1 MEPPIN
7 RINLLLLGTV
17 EIRGQT
23 LGPEALS
30 RIQPK
35 RTALLAY
42 LVMAGGSVRRDTLRA
57 LFWPELNDLQARRA
71 LNQAVFHL
79 RRSLGDDALE
89 SGGMESVAINPERL
103 ACDAP
108 TFEELCRAGQLA
120 NAMELYRGPF
130 AAGFHVGE
138 LPDLEHW
145 IDTTRA
151 RLSVTAFTACS
162 TLAAEA
168 SAEQDPRTALQ
179 WARRAYEIDQGDASV
194 RRVIALHDALGDR
207 AAAIREYE
215 QFARRIEQELDVEPS
230 PETQRL
236 VEEIRARAEPMS
248 GAAPDFAGRPTPIA
262 VPIVP
267 VVPVPAIAVASAAV
281 APPSVVA
288 PVLAIPAQRRQFR
301 RRVSMLGAGM
311 AAVLL
316 LSAIVAYGNGMWH
329 ASPADAGVLT
339 SSRDARAAYVDGERD
354 LAAGRFESAVEGFRR
369 AVVSD
374 SNFAMAH
381 YRLSIAAN
389 WTGESNLAN
398 SAAAHAE
405 QLSSDLPARDRDRI
419 EAWVYYLH
427 GQMVEAQT
435 IYSKILAADPSDFD
449 AAFYSAEIQFHWGP
463 SFGAPAEASAPA
475 WDRVL
480 ALDPANAGALIH
492 RLRIAA
498 MEFDSTTFESLA
510 GRLAKLDPS
519 PDHQIEVRALRAFTF
534 GDSASRAAAA
544 VEIASVDALRH
555 SLVHEALLSARDMN
569 GAAKQLIPTLF
580 IHQTFP
586 SWEQGEFL
594 LGAQTG
600 VATGHIAEALATVD
614 SAALLQPDRA
624 LEYRAMIASIP
635 GVALPA
641 GERAAVRRA
650 LDGPL
655 SPQTTYNTA
664 LPTRDYLA
672 ALLAVRDGD
681 LPAAHSALNRLMAR
695 SPRPGAGF
703 DTTML
708 RHVDRL
714 SRIAAA
720 EIVRAEGKPDS
731 ALVLLGK
738 PAVEPDR
745 RIPYVWSYPRAEER
759 LLRAELLA
767 ETGKSKAAL
776 AWYSTFPDPGTYD
789 IGYLPLALTRR
800 IALADR
806 LGDTA
811 SARVARMRLATLGRQ

>member
-1 MEPPIN
+1 MQPPTN

-17 EIRGQT
+17 EIRGQA
-23 LGPEALS
+23 LDSEALG

-42 LVMAGGSVRRDTLRA
+42 LAMAGGAVRRDTLRA

-89 SGGMESVAINPERL
+89 SGGMESVALNAERL
-103 ACDAP
+103 TCDAP
-108 TFEELCRAGQLA
+108 AFEDLCRAGRLA
-120 NAMELYRGPF
+120 EAMELYRGPF

-145 IDTTRA
+145 IDSTRG
-151 RLSVTAFTACS
+151 RLAACAFNACS
-162 TLAAEA
+162 ALAADA
-168 SAEQDPRTALQ
+168 TDRDPRAALQ
-179 WARRAYEIDQGDASV
+179 WARRAYEIDQSDAAV

-236 VEEIRARAEPMS
+236 VDEIRARAEPMA
-248 GAAPDFAGRPTPIA
+248 GAAPDSAGRPTPI
-262 VPIVP
+262 VVP
-267 VVPVPAIAVASAAV
+267 VVRPIGGAPVVMTPLAAPPVPPVPRSRAKRSVALFGTAI
-281 APPSVVA
+281 
-288 PVLAIPAQRRQFR
+288 
-301 RRVSMLGAGM
+301 

-316 LSAIVAYGNGMWH
+316 LTAIVAYGSGAWR
-329 ASPADAGVLT
+329 ASPADAGTLT
-339 SSRDARAAYVDGERD
+339 SSREARAAYVAGERD

-374 SNFAMAH
+374 STYAMAQ

-389 WTGESNLAN
+389 WTGESNLAT
-398 SAAAHAE
+398 SAAAHAQ
-405 QLSSDLPARDRDRI
+405 QLSTELPARDRTRI
-419 EAWVYYLH
+419 DAWVYYLS
-427 GQMVEAQT
+427 GQTDEAGKL
-435 IYSKILAADPSDFD
+435 YSKMLAADPNDFD

-463 SFGAPAEASAPA
+463 SFGSPAEASAPA

-498 MEFDSTTFESLA
+498 MELDSTTFESLA
-510 GRLAKLDPS
+510 GRLAKLGPS

-544 VEIASVDALRH
+544 GEIASVDALRH
-555 SLVHEALLSARDMN
+555 SLVHEALLSARNMN
-569 GAAKQLIPTLF
+569 GAAKLLIPTLF
-580 IHQTFP
+580 IHQTFS

-594 LGAQTG
+594 LGAQAS

-614 SAALLQPDRA
+614 SAASLQPDRA

-664 LPTRDYLA
+664 PATRDYFA
-672 ALLAVRDGD
+672 ALLAVRDGE
-681 LPAAHSALNRLMAR
+681 LPAAHRALNRLIAR
-695 SPRPGAGF
+695 SPRPGAAF
-703 DTTML
+703 DTTIW

-720 EIVRAEGKPDS
+720 EIMRAEGKPDS

-738 PAVEPDR
+738 PVVEPDR

-759 LLRAELLA
+759 LLRAELSA
-767 ETGKSKAAL
+767 ETGKLKDAL

-789 IGYLPLALTRR
+789 LAYLPLALERR
-800 IALADR
+800 TALADQ

-811 SARVARMRLATLGRQ
+811 SARVARARLTTLGGR